1 MSPRS
6 ASGATLIGEAALN
19 DLQRSQ
25 IPAKEAAGNAALAL
39 MDAHLARTPFFIG
52 DRLTLAD
59 IALYAYTHVAEG
71 GGFDLGRYPAV
82 TDWLGRVAGQPGHI
96 PITL

>member
-1 MSPRS
+1 V
-6 ASGATLIGEAALN
+6 ATLRFWRFFIGEAGLN
-19 DLQRSQ
+19 EAQRSQ

-39 MDAHLARTPFFIG
+39 MDAHLSRTPFFIG

-59 IALYAYTHVAEG
+59 ITLYAYTHFADD

-82 TDWLGRVAGQPGHI
+82 IDWLARVAALPGHI
-96 PITL
+96 AIDA